1 MGPRTMW
8 GTITKFDTV
17 HSAFQQTFIL
27 VIVLNIFWNLKYNI
41 RFYRARTQILK
52 QQDAKDREK
61 HVMKFI
67 KIMKHLRK
75 INNFNSYLALLS
87 ALDSAP
93 IRRLEWQKNI
103 TEGSNTLLDAIYSFW
118 HRCIIFRI
126 ERILRSHRFK
136 FKLQSIQTSVER
148 DRSSVYSLHRPCFTR
163 FDFRSYRKS
172 RFPSGWFYQF
182 LKTMAAI

>member
-1 MGPRTMW
+1 M
-8 GTITKFDTV
+8 TILDSELFQKIEIPEVLIWAQEQCEERSPNLTLFTAHFNKLSYWYFLYFSKVVTKYSISF
-17 HSAFQQTFIL
+17 L
-27 VIVLNIFWNLKYNI
+27 
-41 RFYRARTQILK
+41 RARTQILK

-103 TEGSNTLLDAIYSFW
+103 TEGRTKHDYF
-118 HRCIIFRI
+118 
-126 ERILRSHRFK
+126 ILH
-136 FKLQSIQTSVER
+136 
-148 DRSSVYSLHRPCFTR
+148 
-163 FDFRSYRKS
+163 
-172 RFPSGWFYQF
+172 
-182 LKTMAAI
+182 AAT